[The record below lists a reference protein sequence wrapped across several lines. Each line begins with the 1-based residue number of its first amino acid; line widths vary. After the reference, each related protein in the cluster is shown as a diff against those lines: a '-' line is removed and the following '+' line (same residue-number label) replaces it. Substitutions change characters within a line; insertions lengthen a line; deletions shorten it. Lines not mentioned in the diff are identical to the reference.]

1 MVVIIVIV
9 VIVVVVVVVVVVV
22 NGMLK
27 SQIILNLLDETAGG
41 VLCGIVRVPNCKV
54 QQNICHK
61 CRN

>member
-27 SQIILNLLDETAGG
+27 SQIILNLLDERVGC
-41 VLCGIVRVPNCKV
+41 VLCGIVGVSNCKV